1 MKVGEEKYRNQ
12 KRECIL
18 NSDAITPEP
27 RRSTPSVLPPMGGQK
42 VNVNGCL
49 RLLNTH
55 VVQAPLPH
63 LAGLGIH
70 SSF

>member
-1 MKVGEEKYRNQ
+1 MKVGEEKYQNQ

-18 NSDAITPEP
+18 NSDDGDEA
-27 RRSTPSVLPPMGGQK
+27 RLLPPMGGQGK

-55 VVQAPLPH
+55 IVQAPLPH